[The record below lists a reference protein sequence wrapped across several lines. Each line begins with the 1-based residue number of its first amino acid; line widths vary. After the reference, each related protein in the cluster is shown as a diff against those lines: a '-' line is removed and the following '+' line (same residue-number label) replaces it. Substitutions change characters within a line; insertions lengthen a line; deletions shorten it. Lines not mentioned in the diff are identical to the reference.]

1 MNIQENGVLINFGR
15 ILKSSV
21 DVVRCSQN
29 DAIEHNDFDYYI
41 SELKSKS
48 EILSMKYFGWTL
60 FIVDMVNFNVPDNSK
75 HKYLLA
81 FDKN

>member
-21 DVVRCSQN
+21 DGVRCSQN

-48 EILSMKYFGWTL
+48 EILSMKYFG
-60 FIVDMVNFNVPDNSK
+60 
-75 HKYLLA
+75 
-81 FDKN
+81 

>member
-1 MNIQENGVLINFGR
+1 MNVQEYGILINFGR

-21 DVVRCSQN
+21 DVVRCCQN

-48 EILSMKYFGWTL
+48 EILSMKYFG
-60 FIVDMVNFNVPDNSK
+60 
-75 HKYLLA
+75 
-81 FDKN
+81 